1 MSKENTIT
9 LRIKELDPD
18 IIAPSFERMNKPEQG
33 SSKIVIIGKPGC
45 FAPGTEILM
54 YDGSIK
60 KVEDVIV
67 GDIIMGDDGTPRNVL
82 ELCHDFD
89 EMFKIIP
96 IKGESYTVNKKHDL
110 VLTCTGYNQI
120 PKGHKEIISVEE
132 YLSKSET
139 WKRRFKLYR
148 SSGVEWQ
155 HKDVRI
161 DPYMLGLWLGDGT
174 SATSEITNVD
184 EAVIN
189 YIYEY
194 ADDNGLEVST
204 RSTYRYRIK
213 GGDDRNTLLD
223 SLKHYNLINNKHIP
237 FDYKI
242 NSRQNR
248 LKLLAGLIDTDGHA
262 DNCEYEIIQKNEALL
277 DDIVFVARSLGFSAY
292 KKKEKKSCMYKGE
305 KREGDYYRCVIFG
318 DRVHEIPV
326 KIERK
331 RVNERKINKN
341 HLVTGFTV
349 ENIGHGEYFGFKLDK
364 NHLFLL
370 KSFDVVKNTGK
381 STLITSLLYAKQAIF
396 SSGVVM
402 SGTEDSNHHYSQMF
416 PPTFVYNKLH
426 KDKLEDF
433 IKRQKL
439 AKEHLQNPWSILL
452 LDDCTDDPKLFN
464 DPLFQGIFK
473 NGRHWK
479 MWFILSLQYCLD
491 VKPVI
496 RTNIDGTFILRE
508 TNLRNRRAL
517 WENYAGVIPDFSM
530 FNDIMDQIT
539 NDYTALYIH
548 NATTSNKLEDCIFW
562 YKAKPVPNDFKVGC
576 DEYWD
581 FHNQRHN
588 PNYKDSVI

>member
-33 SSKIVIIGKPGC
+33 GNKTVIIGKPGC

-189 YIYEY
+189 YIYE
-194 ADDNGLEVST
+194 
-204 RSTYRYRIK
+204 
-213 GGDDRNTLLD
+213 
-223 SLKHYNLINNKHIP
+223 
-237 FDYKI
+237 
-242 NSRQNR
+242 
-248 LKLLAGLIDTDGHA
+248 
-262 DNCEYEIIQKNEALL
+262 
-277 DDIVFVARSLGFSAY
+277 
-292 KKKEKKSCMYKGE
+292 
-305 KREGDYYRCVIFG
+305 
-318 DRVHEIPV
+318 
-326 KIERK
+326 
-331 RVNERKINKN
+331 
-341 HLVTGFTV
+341 
-349 ENIGHGEYFGFKLDK
+349 
-364 NHLFLL
+364 
-370 KSFDVVKNTGK
+370 
-381 STLITSLLYAKQAIF
+381 
-396 SSGVVM
+396 
-402 SGTEDSNHHYSQMF
+402 
-416 PPTFVYNKLH
+416 
-426 KDKLEDF
+426 
-433 IKRQKL
+433 
-439 AKEHLQNPWSILL
+439 
-452 LDDCTDDPKLFN
+452 
-464 DPLFQGIFK
+464 
-473 NGRHWK
+473 
-479 MWFILSLQYCLD
+479 
-491 VKPVI
+491 
-496 RTNIDGTFILRE
+496 
-508 TNLRNRRAL
+508 
-517 WENYAGVIPDFSM
+517 
-530 FNDIMDQIT
+530 
-539 NDYTALYIH
+539 
-548 NATTSNKLEDCIFW
+548 
-562 YKAKPVPNDFKVGC
+562 
-576 DEYWD
+576 
-581 FHNQRHN
+581 
-588 PNYKDSVI
+588 